1 MDVQDDILKV
11 LVIDMKE
18 RGEGND
24 VSIDWSHSVAE
35 SLTTW
40 KLRDKSN
47 ITTASSRDG
56 HGSTTCVFDT
66 HILSKN
72 ARYSCPRAS
81 LELMKITTS
90 CYTWLKKKH
99 IRGKRKCLKGDL
111 SAQISDHRISEVRII
126 APTSSTDTSWS
137 EILFSIDPSDKRYW
151 TEKKQEWA
159 SEQQD
164 PDTEGVVVLSHYPG
178 SVSLTQIST
187 KGTESRLYDYYVS
200 DSTDQNCRWFVRQSC
215 KWTRERKEKNSSCV
229 FFYYTT
235 IVNSEREHSLEMIV
249 FFFIKRT
256 HSWKKLFFTQ

>member
-1 MDVQDDILKV
+1 MRCSSTAMDVQDDILKV

-47 ITTASSRDG
+47 ITIASSRDG
-56 HGSTTCVFDT
+56 HGSTTYVLDT

-90 CYTWLKKKH
+90 CYTWLNKKH

-151 TEKKQEWA
+151 TEKK
-159 SEQQD
+159 
-164 PDTEGVVVLSHYPG
+164 
-178 SVSLTQIST
+178 
-187 KGTESRLYDYYVS
+187 
-200 DSTDQNCRWFVRQSC
+200 
-215 KWTRERKEKNSSCV
+215 
-229 FFYYTT
+229 
-235 IVNSEREHSLEMIV
+235 
-249 FFFIKRT
+249 
-256 HSWKKLFFTQ
+256 